1 MKKKIDRKVWVD
13 SFKSNETELNL
24 KNLKGDIMRNLGKT
38 IGAIA
43 IVITLAWVSYYVG
56 NVGVN
61 EIHNYQK
68 KTNNQYDLLDK

>member
-1 MKKKIDRKVWVD
+1 
-13 SFKSNETELNL
+13 
-24 KNLKGDIMRNLGKT
+24 MRNLGKI
-38 IGAIA
+38 IGVVA